1 MKILGYAD
9 KFSVT
14 QNDYIEFKI
23 SCKDIKTYNA
33 YLLKVIQGDI
43 NPQGPGYKETKLKY
57 NLGGPFQARYQPIT
71 IGSYG
76 VIKKNK
82 IFNKL
87 KNISVSVF
95 IYPTEL
101 LVTSEGTAATP
112 TRVHPQE

>member
-43 NPQGPGYKETKLKY
+43 NPEGPGYKETKLK
-57 NLGGPFQARYQPIT
+57 LST
-71 IGSYG
+71 
-76 VIKKNK
+76 KNK
-82 IFNKL
+82 EQHSSTLNFFSLNLVQYCAKP
-87 KNISVSVF
+87 KYFYVF
-95 IYPTEL
+95 L
-101 LVTSEGTAATP
+101 F
-112 TRVHPQE
+112 